1 MRDPLT
7 GLYSRRF
14 FDAALPREFARAE
27 RDWKQLAVIMLDLDH
42 FKLVNDNYGHVA
54 GDEVLMALAE
64 LLKKGA
70 RESDLICRYG
80 GEEFA
85 AIMPSMSAE
94 QALERAESWRKQL
107 EEKCVIYGD
116 FKISI
121 TLSAGIAVFPDHG
134 NSPGLLL
141 TCADKML
148 YKSKD
153 DGRIRISVCAEKQLA
168 TGGTGIH
175 GKTW

>member
-1 MRDPLT
+1 
-7 GLYSRRF
+7 
-14 FDAALPREFARAE
+14 
-27 RDWKQLAVIMLDLDH
+27 
-42 FKLVNDNYGHVA
+42 
-54 GDEVLMALAE
+54 MALAA

-85 AIMPSMSAE
+85 AIMPSMSVD
-94 QALERAESWRKQL
+94 QALERTESWRRQM
-107 EEKCVIYGD
+107 EEMRVVYSD

-134 NSPGLLL
+134 SNPDLLL

-148 YKSKD
+148 YKSKAE
-153 DGRIRISVCAEKQLA
+153 GRNRISVCAAE
-168 TGGTGIH
+168 
-175 GKTW
+175 